1 MKVFKFGG
9 ASVKDAAAVRNVAD
23 ILRHHAQ
30 PPLVVVISAMGKSTN
45 ALEKIHDAR
54 FRKENYKPLFDE
66 LLDFHKAIGSE
77 LFGAEER
84 PMAAV
89 LDFFDALEEQLAMP
103 PSTDYD
109 MEYDQLVG
117 YGELLSTALVHAY
130 VVHSG
135 IPCGFADAR
144 RIIKTDQRY
153 RDARVDWNKSALG
166 AEQLKSQLEKHPLVI
181 TQGFIGSTAQGHSTT
196 LGREGSDFTAAI
208 LAFLLNAQD
217 VTIWKDVPG
226 MLNADPKWFA
236 NTVKLDSISFHEAIE
251 LAYYGASVIHPKTIK
266 PLQNKGIPLYIRS
279 FIDPLA
285 AGTVIQESTTNDRL
299 VPSFIVKRDQ
309 VLISLSTRDFSFVV
323 EDNLRDIFDV
333 LSELGIRI
341 HLMEN
346 SAVSFS
352 MCLDKD
358 AFKQERLFSLLSDRY
373 TIRYNEGLHLVTI
386 RHYDEP
392 TVQMLTTGKQILLE
406 QRNRQ
411 TIRLVMSE

>member
-1 MKVFKFGG
+1 
-9 ASVKDAAAVRNVAD
+9 
-23 ILRHHAQ
+23 
-30 PPLVVVISAMGKSTN
+30 
-45 ALEKIHDAR
+45 
-54 FRKENYKPLFDE
+54 
-66 LLDFHKAIGSE
+66 
-77 LFGAEER
+77 
-84 PMAAV
+84 
-89 LDFFDALEEQLAMP
+89 
-103 PSTDYD
+103 
-109 MEYDQLVG
+109 
-117 YGELLSTALVHAY
+117 
-130 VVHSG
+130 
-135 IPCGFADAR
+135 
-144 RIIKTDQRY
+144 
-153 RDARVDWNKSALG
+153 
-166 AEQLKSQLEKHPLVI
+166 
-181 TQGFIGSTAQGHSTT
+181 
-196 LGREGSDFTAAI
+196 
-208 LAFLLNAQD
+208 
-217 VTIWKDVPG
+217 

-279 FIDPLA
+279 FLDPLA
-285 AGTVIQESTTNDRL
+285 PGTVIQESTTNDRL

-358 AFKQERLFSLLSDRY
+358 AFKQERLFGLLSDRY